1 MTRFVFTL
9 PIETYKKL
17 RQKSFDRN
25 ISMARYVLQ
34 ALVWRLEQE
43 ED

>member
-1 MTRFVFTL
+1 MQRFIFTL
-9 PIETYKKL
+9 PIVVYKKL
-17 RQKSFDRN
+17 RQKAFDRN

-34 ALVWRLEQE
+34 ALAWRLEQE